1 MAKDLSPEIAKAR
14 KAIKR
19 TLLVGIGISVVAF
32 GSAIYLLT
40 EAVQFVAQVGLK
52 GIVDAIWLGSGK

>member
-1 MAKDLSPEIAKAR
+1 MAKDLPLEIEKAR

-19 TLLVGIGISVVAF
+19 TLLIGVGISVVAF
-32 GSAIYLLT
+32 GSAVYLLT